1 MRESPRRRFGS
12 GPMRRVAPQAS
23 VPVPPRRRRAWLL
36 WGGLGAG
43 GLVLA
48 AVCGVLFLGSGAS
61 SPIAAPAP
69 AVPPGKPVSR
79 PPSGRPSAE
88 APAKAER
95 PADVEAK
102 MRLEVEERRRK
113 FVEEER
119 RRAEEAERRAAQE
132 RARAEAEAR
141 ARAEEEANRRRA
153 ARMAYEARRRARRE
167 ESARRLEEARRRIED
182 DRRAEIDRR
191 RKLAEKLK
199 NLKLSVRLKNGLMLE
214 NVVVRALSPDEVRL
228 AFTFEGA
235 SVEQGF
241 PVEFID
247 DRSYVALLRAVY
259 KDEGAAGLYEA
270 GRHLVL
276 RKLWKDA
283 QAAFRECVALDPA
296 YGSRVPDVSRLLNN
310 EAAFKGSARRLGA
323 DQLVIQHDFSDP
335 AMAQDFTAR
344 QPGKLEVADGEMKLG
359 APGGTALW
367 SLKDVDFE
375 RDVEVELAAVL
386 EAEASLVLGCFFT
399 WDRNGYLAVLNGRAP
414 GGHVLYRC
422 DAGKLE
428 GLAGKKE
435 PRIEPD
441 REVRVRFS
449 ARGGVLRVEV
459 GGSEVLA
466 ALDAAH
472 AKGWLLL
479 GAAGGG
485 VRVRELSVQG
495 RVNPAEIDKRFA
507 EVEVLVR
514 RALEEDLGR
523 AAKGGAAE
531 EGGPLWA
538 EDPYFVEALDP
549 AVRAD
554 YGKLRASLAPAVRRR
569 RPEPG
574 HAAAVENLIARAPEF
589 AALYYWRGAL
599 RMAARRAD
607 LARKDFARALELERE
622 FPEAE
627 VGLAAACLEERD
639 VAAARAAVRRALDLA
654 PGQAEALAL
663 QGLLRFL
670 DGDAKGGLAD
680 LELAR
685 RLDPESQTVAQ
696 LQKNVQNVHK
706 GPQHLGARHVKE
718 FPHFVVMTDMS
729 PEKTVLYGTRLEAAY
744 RHFAEAFKDI
754 FPEEPPRAKPRV
766 AIFNTREAYL
776 TYGELTLSG
785 RQEWTLGYFHPLFRE
800 LLLFEDVDLE
810 ATLQTLYHEAFHH
823 FMSLRIPRAPYW
835 FNEGMAEYM
844 GAIRVEVGRDG
855 KARVAER
862 ARVLA
867 GRLQV
872 LKMGL
877 RTAIPFEDLMT
888 QAPAEFYSGPVAFK
902 YAQAWSMVHFFYEA
916 SGGRYRPRI
925 EAYGRALASGA
936 DARRAFEAAFRDAD
950 VKGLEK
956 EWLEYVRALEVPRK

>member
-1 MRESPRRRFGS
+1 
-12 GPMRRVAPQAS
+12 MRR
-23 VPVPPRRRRAWLL
+23 
-36 WGGLGAG
+36 
-43 GLVLA
+43 
-48 AVCGVLFLGSGAS
+48 
-61 SPIAAPAP
+61 
-69 AVPPGKPVSR
+69 
-79 PPSGRPSAE
+79 
-88 APAKAER
+88 
-95 PADVEAK
+95 
-102 MRLEVEERRRK
+102 EVEERRRK

-119 RRAEEAERRAAQE
+119 RRTEEAARKAAEE
-132 RARAEAEAR
+132 RARAEAEAKAR
-141 ARAEEEANRRRA
+141 AAEEEARRRS
-153 ARMAYEARRRARRE
+153 ARLAYEGRRRVRRE
-167 ESARRLEEARRRIED
+167 ESARRLEEARRRIEE
-182 DRRAEIDRR
+182 DRRAEAARR
-191 RKLAEKLK
+191 AQLVEKLK
-199 NLKLSVRLKNGLMLE
+199 NLKLTVRLKNGLVLE
-214 NVVVRALSPDEVRL
+214 NVVVHGLSPDEVRL

-235 SVEQGF
+235 LAEQGF

-259 KDEGAAGLYEA
+259 KDEGAAGLYET

-323 DQLVIQHDFSDP
+323 DQLLIQHDFSDP

-344 QPGKLEVADGEMKLG
+344 QPGKLEVADGELRLG
-359 APGGTALW
+359 AFGGTALW

-375 RDVEVELAAVL
+375 RDVEVELSAVL
-386 EAEASLVLGCFFT
+386 EGAASLVLGCFFT

-428 GLAGKKE
+428 GLVGKPA

-449 ARGGVLRVEV
+449 ARGGALRVHVE
-459 GGSEVLA
+459 GQEVLA

-472 AKGWLLL
+472 ARGWFLL
-479 GAAGGG
+479 GAAGGA
-485 VRVRELSVQG
+485 VRVRQLSVQG

-514 RALEEDLGR
+514 RALEKDLGR
-523 AAKGGAAE
+523 GTEAAGA
-531 EGGPLWA
+531 EGIGPLWA
-538 EDPYFVEALDP
+538 EDPYFLDALDS

-554 YGKLRASLAPAVRRR
+554 YEKLRASLAPAVRRR

-574 HAAAVENLIARAPEF
+574 HAPAVENLLARAPEF
-589 AALYYWRGAL
+589 AALHYWRGAL

-627 VGLAAACLEERD
+627 AGLAAACLEERD
-639 VAAARAAVRRALDLA
+639 VAAARAAVRRALELS
-654 PGQAEALAL
+654 PGHAEALAL
-663 QGLLRFL
+663 RGLLRFL
-670 DGDAKGGLAD
+670 DGEVKAGLAD

-685 RLDPESQTVAQ
+685 RLDPESEAVAQ

-706 GPQHLGARHVKE
+706 GPQHLGARYVKE

-729 PEKTVLYGTRLEAAY
+729 AEKTALYGTRLEAAY
-744 RHFAEAFKDI
+744 RYFAETFKDVYRED
-754 FPEEPPRAKPRV
+754 PARPKPRV
-766 AIFNTREAYL
+766 AVFNTREAYL

-810 ATLQTLYHEAFHH
+810 ATLQTLYHEVFHH
-823 FMSLRIPRAPYW
+823 FMSLLVPKAPYW
-835 FNEGMAEYM
+835 FNEGLAEYM
-844 GAIRVEVGRDG
+844 GGIRVEVGRDG
-855 KARVAER
+855 KARIAER
-862 ARVLA
+862 ARILE

-877 RTAIPFEDLMT
+877 GMALRFEDLMM

-916 SGGRYRPRI
+916 AGGRHRSRVD
-925 EAYGRALASGA
+925 AYFKALASGS
-936 DARRAFEAAFRDAD
+936 DARGAFEAAFGDAD
-950 VKGLEK
+950 LKALEK
-956 EWLEYVRALEVPRK
+956 EWLEYVRGLEVRRK

>member
-1 MRESPRRRFGS
+1 MREPPRKRFGS
-12 GPMRRVAPQAS
+12 GPVRRAAPS
-23 VPVPPRRRRAWLL
+23 VPAAGSPPRRKAWLL
-36 WGGLGAG
+36 WGGLGA
-43 GLVLA
+43 A
-48 AVCGVLFLGSGAS
+48 AA
-61 SPIAAPAP
+61 IAAGVAGIFLLGPGPSEAPPPPVEARPRKPIPPVGRAP
-69 AVPPGKPVSR
+69 AGSSAAEDRPG
-79 PPSGRPSAE
+79 
-88 APAKAER
+88 
-95 PADVEAK
+95 DVEEE
-102 MRLEVEERRRK
+102 MRRQVEERRRK
-113 FVEEER
+113 FLEEER
-119 RRAEEAERRAAQE
+119 RRSEEAARKAAEE

-141 ARAEEEANRRRA
+141 ARAEEEEARRRA
-153 ARMAYEARRRARRE
+153 ARVAYEGRRRARRE
-167 ESARRLEEARRRIED
+167 ESARRLEEARRRLEED
-182 DRRAEIDRR
+182 RHAEAAR
-191 RKLAEKLK
+191 RKQLAERLK
-199 NLKLSVRLKNGLMLE
+199 DLKLSVRLKNGLVLE
-214 NVVVRALSPDEVRL
+214 NVVVHGLNPDEVRL

-235 SVEQGF
+235 RVEQGF

-259 KDEGAAGLYEA
+259 KDDGAAGLYEA

-335 AMAQDFTAR
+335 AMAQDFTVR
-344 QPGKLEVADGEMKLG
+344 QPGKLEVADGEMRLG

-375 RDVEVELAAVL
+375 RDVEVEFSAVI
-386 EAEASLVLGCFFT
+386 EAGASLVLGCFFT

-428 GLAGKKE
+428 GLVGKRE
-435 PRIEPD
+435 PRIEPG
-441 REVRVRFS
+441 REVRMRFS
-449 ARGGVLRVEV
+449 ARGGVLRLHV
-459 GGSEVLA
+459 GGEEVLA

-472 AKGWLLL
+472 AKGWFLL
-479 GAAGGG
+479 GAAGG
-485 VRVRELSVQG
+485 VARVRQLSVQG

-514 RALEEDLGR
+514 RALENDLGR
-523 AAKGGAAE
+523 GKEAAGKADASE
-531 EGGPLWA
+531 PLWA
-538 EDPYFVEALDP
+538 EDPYFLGALDP
-549 AVRAD
+549 EVRAD
-554 YGKLRASLAPAVRRR
+554 YEKLRASLEPAVRRR

-574 HAAAVENLIARAPEF
+574 HGPALENLLARAPEF
-589 AALYYWRGAL
+589 APLHYWRGAL

-639 VAAARAAVRRALDLA
+639 VAAARAAVRRALGLA
-654 PGQAEALAL
+654 PGQAEGLAL

-685 RLDPESQTVAQ
+685 RLDPESETVAQ

-706 GPQHLGARHVKE
+706 GPQHLGARYVKE

-744 RHFAEAFKDI
+744 RHFAETFKDM
-754 FPEEPPRAKPRV
+754 FREDPSRPKPRV

-810 ATLQTLYHEAFHH
+810 ATLQTLYHESFHQ
-823 FMSLRIPRAPYW
+823 FMSLMVPRAPYW
-835 FNEGMAEYM
+835 FNEGLAEYM
-844 GAIRVEVGRDG
+844 GGIRVEVGRDG
-855 KARVAER
+855 KARVTER
-862 ARVLA
+862 ARILA

-877 RTAIPFEDLMT
+877 GMALKFEDLMT
-888 QAPAEFYSGPVAFK
+888 QAPAEFYSGPVSFK

-916 SGGRYRPRI
+916 AGGRHRPRI
-925 EAYGRALASGA
+925 EAYFRALASGA
-936 DARRAFEAAFRDAD
+936 DARGALEAAFGDAD
-950 VKGLEK
+950 LKALEK
-956 EWLEYVRALEVPRK
+956 EWLEYVRGLEVPRR